1 MKWSNEENH
10 SSAIRKEIYGVFFA
24 AAALLLSLAFYA
36 PQKWT
41 GPIGSFTRNTG
52 LGILGTAAYVI
63 RILVYLSV
71 EYFLS
76 DELHMARI
84 RLICI
89 GLILLTLSVLLA
101 WFQLYILCQ

>member
-63 RILVYLSV
+63 PAFLVYLSV

-76 DELHMARI
+76 DELHMTRI

-89 GLILLTLSVLLA
+89 GLILLTLSGIVGR
-101 WFQLYILCQ
+101 CV